1 MQSLHDHNANLM
13 PYSEYNKYIIYSEK
27 SPYLKAWLYRT
38 KPLIIALLVELVYDN
53 GKNGMKRLIRSNGI
67 V

>member
-1 MQSLHDHNANLM
+1 M